1 MPRLNDSI
9 KENALYLIKPNQYPN
24 QAVEQFE
31 LLSLLIQKSKLCCPV
46 LLSCHS
52 VEITKDRNGWLRN
65 EKLEKLAPRIP

>member
-1 MPRLNDSI
+1 MKMPPLNDSI
-9 KENALYLIKPNQYPN
+9 KEKALYLIKPNQYPN

-52 VEITKDRNGWLRN
+52 VEITKDRNGWFKKR
-65 EKLEKLAPRIP
+65 EARKIGP